1 MKIAL
6 LTDGIYPFIIGG
18 MQRHSYFL
26 AKYLAQNKIHTRVYH
41 CILPQQE
48 NLYNEKLKEIF
59 SKDELD
65 FLEFIKIPFDF
76 SSPFPGYYLLE
87 SYRYSKKIY
96 NHLIKDISDFDFI
109 YTKGFTAWYLLQ
121 HRQSFFPKIAVK
133 LHGYEMYQYS
143 PNLKTKLQHLLLRI
157 PAKFVSQN
165 ADIVFSYGG
174 KITGIL
180 KNQLNIPSKK
190 IIEIPTG
197 IEKNLIS
204 HTITEYHSPVRF
216 VYVGRYE
223 ERKGIKNLNAALL
236 HLIRQNQKFE
246 FHFIGD
252 IPTHLQINDSKTTY
266 YGAITDYSTIQS
278 LLKSMDVLVCPSYSE
293 GMPNVIVEAMAS
305 GLTVVATNVGA
316 VSELVNNSTGY
327 LIENN
332 NVSILK
338 NALNTIIN
346 TKKEVLQAKKTAALQ
361 HIQNFTWEKII
372 ERLIENIK
380 KFSLQ
385 R

>member
-1 MKIAL
+1 
-6 LTDGIYPFIIGG
+6 
-18 MQRHSYFL
+18 
-26 AKYLAQNKIHTRVYH
+26 VYH
-41 CILPQQE
+41 L
-48 NLYNEKLKEIF
+48 
-59 SKDELD
+59 
-65 FLEFIKIPFDF
+65 
-76 SSPFPGYYLLE
+76 
-87 SYRYSKKIY
+87 
-96 NHLIKDISDFDFI
+96 
-109 YTKGFTAWYLLQ
+109 
-121 HRQSFFPKIAVK
+121 
-133 LHGYEMYQYS
+133 
-143 PNLKTKLQHLLLRI
+143 
-157 PAKFVSQN
+157 
-165 ADIVFSYGG
+165 
-174 KITGIL
+174 
-180 KNQLNIPSKK
+180 
-190 IIEIPTG
+190 
-197 IEKNLIS
+197 
-204 HTITEYHSPVRF
+204 PVRF

-223 ERKGIKNLNAALL
+223 ERKGVKNLNAALL

-252 IPTHLQINDSKTTY
+252 IPTHLQINDSKITY
-266 YGAITDYSTIQS
+266 YGAITDYSKIQS

-305 GLTVVATNVGA
+305 GLTVIATNVGA

-332 NVSILK
+332 DVSILT

-385 R
+385 H

>member
-26 AKYLAQNKIHTRVYH
+26 AKYLAQNKIYTRVYH
-41 CILPQQE
+41 CILPEQE

-59 SKDELD
+59 SKDELN
-65 FLEFIKIPFDF
+65 FLELIKLPFDF
-76 SSPFPGYYLLE
+76 SSLFPGYYLLE
-87 SYRYSKKIY
+87 SYRYSKRIY
-96 NHLIKDISDFDFI
+96 DHLIKDISEFDFI

-121 HRQSFFPKIAVK
+121 HRQKFFPKIAVK

-143 PNLKTKLQHLLLRI
+143 PNLKTKLQHYLLRF
-157 PAKFVSQN
+157 PAKFVSKN

-174 KITGIL
+174 KITNIL
-180 KNQLNIPSKK
+180 KNELNIPTEK

-197 IEKNLIS
+197 IETNLIS
-204 HTITEYHSPVRF
+204 HTITEYHTPIRF

-223 ERKGIKNLNAALL
+223 ERKGIKNLNAAIIE
-236 HLIRQNQKFE
+236 LINQKRNFE

-252 IPTHLQINDSKTTY
+252 IPTHLQINDSRVKY
-266 YGAITDYSTIQS
+266 YGSIFNYSKIQS

-305 GLTVVATNVGA
+305 GLTIVATDVGA
-316 VSELVNNSTGY
+316 ISKLVNNSTGY
-327 LIENN
+327 LIKNN
-332 NVSILK
+332 DETLITNTLNSI
-338 NALNTIIN
+338 ID
-346 TKKEVLQAKKTAALQ
+346 TKKEVLQSKKTAALQ

-372 ERLIENIK
+372 KTLIENIK